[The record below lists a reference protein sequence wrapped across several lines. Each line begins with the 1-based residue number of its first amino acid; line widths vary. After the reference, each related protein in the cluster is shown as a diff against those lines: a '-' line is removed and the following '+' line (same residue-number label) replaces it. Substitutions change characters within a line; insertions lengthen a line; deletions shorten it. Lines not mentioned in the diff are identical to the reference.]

1 MFLDDLDSWL
11 VGCLLDGMVTCTWI
25 LIEFVLVLIPEINQN
40 INVDDL
46 KSIQNLTLDDK
57 LGPSYG
63 NFGSLCGCQ
72 VGTKLWQFWK
82 LMWPEIAAASPP
94 HHGFAIF
101 RVF

>member
-25 LIEFVLVLIPEINQN
+25 LIELVLIEFVLVLIPEINQK

-57 LGPSYG
+57 LGP
-63 NFGSLCGCQ
+63 
-72 VGTKLWQFWK
+72 KLWQFWK
-82 LMWPEIAAASPP
+82 LMWPEIAAASPL

>member
-25 LIEFVLVLIPEINQN
+25 LIELVLIEFALVLIPEINQN
-40 INVDDL
+40 INIEDL

-63 NFGSLCGCQ
+63 NFGSLCGRR
-72 VGTKLWQFWK
+72 LPRHHRRIMDLQFFVCFR
-82 LMWPEIAAASPP
+82 IP
-94 HHGFAIF
+94 HL
-101 RVF
+101 RSDRK